1 MLQPPEARSIRF
13 AMYAR
18 AVDDASARLRELRH
32 EEWADFGLA
41 ALATG
46 LALGATAVRPAFA
59 VPLLLGGMWIGALGV
74 RALWR
79 GWDLVDRLA
88 GDRDAYVIPEV
99 LAYAAR
105 EGTRERRRSYAAL
118 IRSTLREPGPALKS
132 RVHAAASDL
141 EALASELEDAKLE
154 LDPVCAVA
162 CMRLVSDLAVSPLL
176 NPGLPPDELRS
187 RVHQIR
193 SGFHDPRLAAGAWGH
208 AVNSQESEAHAAAV
222 SAR

>member
-1 MLQPPEARSIRF
+1 MLRTLEAWSIRF

-18 AVDDASARLRELRH
+18 AVDDASARLRELRQ

-193 SGFHDPRLAAGAWGH
+193 SGFHDPRLATGAWGH
-208 AVNSQESEAHAAAV
+208 VVNSQETEAHAAAV